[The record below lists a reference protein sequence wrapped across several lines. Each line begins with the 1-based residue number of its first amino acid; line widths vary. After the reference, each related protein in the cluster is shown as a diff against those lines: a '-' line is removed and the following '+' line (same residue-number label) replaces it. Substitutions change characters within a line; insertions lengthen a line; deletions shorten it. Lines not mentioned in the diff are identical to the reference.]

1 MWYHLYLNGSIF
13 HHKLRIDHKNK
24 FDLGY
29 KNKSTTITK
38 NKMVKA
44 MLAKEYSPNDPK
56 IDPIGEEWIA
66 SEKLDGYR
74 CIYEGKEDK
83 FMSRQEKPFN
93 KPEWFTKAFPKR
105 ILDGELW
112 ISRDQFQG
120 MGVVRKKE
128 PIDEEWM
135 NVTYQVYD
143 LLDSKRP
150 FFERVKE
157 LKRIVKLVEGRWRVF
172 RKELPYPLNKL
183 PCPLVFVEQIP
194 IKSQEHL
201 KEMYEG
207 ILAKGGEGIMLKDP
221 NSEYEFGK
229 RSSKLLKYKPN
240 FDAEAMIVDYK
251 PGKGKY
257 EGMLGGFICKPLLNH
272 DTYMSIDDEPNH
284 QFSTS
289 GMNDKVRGN
298 YKKTHPI
305 GTVIT
310 YEYSGKTDKG
320 APRFARYMRKRT
332 DVILKEYDNTSSEMK
347 IRVLKIM
354 KEIGEHEKINGESFK
369 ASSYFKAIKG
379 LKELENDSFFTEEHL
394 KNVKG
399 VGKSI
404 IEKVR
409 IIMESGTCPKYE
421 EIKKKADPRKEFV
434 EIYGV
439 GPAKAKELMEM
450 GVKSVQEMK
459 GYDEGKIKSIL
470 NEKQQIGLKYYD
482 DIQSRIPHSEI
493 KKHEK
498 FLKTMLKKVDPS
510 CDLTIA
516 GSYRRKSKTSGDID
530 VLIRTKCPSILERFV
545 QKLQEEDYMYEELAL
560 GDKKFMGLCNLGKYL
575 NNSTPCR
582 RIDIMVTTEKEYPFA
597 ILYFT
602 GSAEFNPKMR
612 QIALDKG
619 FSLNEYSLT
628 HLDSGKDLD
637 KVFTNESEI
646 FEFLGME
653 YTEPKNR

>member
-1 MWYHLYLNGSIF
+1 
-13 HHKLRIDHKNK
+13 
-24 FDLGY
+24 
-29 KNKSTTITK
+29 
-38 NKMVKA
+38 MVKA
-44 MLAKEYSPNDPK
+44 MLAKEANDETRM
-56 IDPIGEEWIA
+56 IAILEEWIA

-93 KPEWFTKAFPKR
+93 QPKWFTVAFPKR
-105 ILDGELW
+105 NLDGELW

-120 MGVVRKKE
+120 MGVVRKKV

-135 NVTYQVYD
+135 NVSYQVYD
-143 LLDSKRP
+143 LLDSKKP

-157 LKRIVKLVEGRWRVF
+157 LKRIVKLVEGRWKVLRND
-172 RKELPYPLNKL
+172 LPYPLNKL
-183 PCPLVFVEQIP
+183 PCPLVFVEQTP
-194 IKSQEHL
+194 VKSEEHL
-201 KEMYEG
+201 KKMYED

-240 FDAEAMIVDYK
+240 FDSEAIIVDYK

-289 GMNDKVRGN
+289 GMDDKIRGN
-298 YKKTHPI
+298 YKRTHPI
-305 GTVIT
+305 GTIIT

-332 DVILKEYDNTSSEMK
+332 DVVLKEYDHTSSEMK
-347 IRVLKIM
+347 VKVLKIL
-354 KEIGEHEKINGESFK
+354 KEIGEHEKVNGESFK

-394 KNVKG
+394 KDVKG

-409 IIMESGTCPKYE
+409 LIMETGTCPKYE
-421 EIKKKADPRKEFV
+421 EINRKVDPRKEFV

-439 GPAKAKELMEM
+439 GPTKAKELMEM
-450 GVKSVQEMK
+450 GIKSVQEMK
-459 GYDEGKIKSIL
+459 GYDEEKIKSIL

-482 DIQSRIPHSEI
+482 DIQSRIPYSEI

-498 FLKTMLKKVDPS
+498 YLKGVLKKVDPS

-516 GSYRRKSKTSGDID
+516 GSYRRKNKTSGDID
-530 VLIRTKCPSILERFV
+530 VLVRTKHPHILESFV
-545 QKLQEEDYMYEELAL
+545 QILRDEYYMNEVLAL
-560 GDKKFMGLCNLGKYL
+560 GDQKFMGICNVDYRAR
-575 NNSTPCR
+575 TPCR
-582 RIDIMVTTEKEYPFA
+582 RIDIMVTPEKEYPYA

-602 GSAEFNPKMR
+602 GSAEFNLKMR
-612 QIALDKG
+612 QVALNKG
-619 FSLNEYSLT
+619 YSLNEHSLT
-628 HLDSGKDLD
+628 HLESGKDLD
-637 KVFTNESEI
+637 KVFTDEKEI